1 MSKKQHQGI
10 PVLSSHITS
19 TVSVALVL
27 LILGIV
33 AITSIAVR
41 NIGRDVREK
50 VGFVVIM
57 NDNATNEQIN
67 AMKQMW
73 HKADYVSSV
82 KFLSADDVLAR
93 WQQLMDDDE
102 NITETLGINPFYPEF
117 EVTVKADYADIDE
130 INRLTAP
137 IASMAGVNEIKLH
150 TEMVKSIN
158 TSLRSVAIILMSIA
172 AALLLISL
180 VLINNTV
187 RLTIYSRRFTIHTM
201 KLVGATAGF
210 IRRPFV
216 VSYMFNGIIAA
227 FIAIAILCAAIS
239 YITSVDPDILQ
250 IFTWPEAICVF
261 AGMII
266 TGMVICTISAT
277 FAANKYLRTD
287 YDSMF
292 K

>member
-158 TSLRSVAIILMSIA
+158 TSLRSVAIILISIA